1 MCAYRAHGSILWIAS
16 SYEWL
21 VHDPKSED
29 IIYIREIFPDTTSMA
44 PGGGGLPWAG
54 EPSESAALVMPSVVA
69 AARAAA
75 ELLAVIPAAPRSAGD
90 RRGEPLPS
98 GL

>member
-1 MCAYRAHGSILWIAS
+1 MFVF
-16 SYEWL
+16 E
-21 VHDPKSED
+21 PKSED
-29 IIYIREIFPDTTSMA
+29 IIYIREIFPGTTPMA
-44 PGGGGLPWAG
+44 PGGGLPWAG

-75 ELLAVIPAAPRSAGD
+75 ELLAVRPAAPRGAGD

>member
-1 MCAYRAHGSILWIAS
+1 MAS

-29 IIYIREIFPDTTSMA
+29 IIYIREIFPDTTPMA
-44 PGGGGLPWAG
+44 PGGLPWAG
-54 EPSESAALVMPSVVA
+54 EPSESAALVTSVVA
-69 AARAAA
+69 AGRAAA
-75 ELLAVIPAAPRSAGD
+75 ELLAVIPAAPRGAGD